1 VQPWQVLATHS
12 PLAGPASFAL
22 RGAIAAD
29 NGSVVAHP
37 AASRPAV
44 VADAWMKVLRVSL
57 INVSSPWV

>member
-1 VQPWQVLATHS
+1 
-12 PLAGPASFAL
+12 LAGPASFAL

-29 NGSVVAHP
+29 SGSVVAHP